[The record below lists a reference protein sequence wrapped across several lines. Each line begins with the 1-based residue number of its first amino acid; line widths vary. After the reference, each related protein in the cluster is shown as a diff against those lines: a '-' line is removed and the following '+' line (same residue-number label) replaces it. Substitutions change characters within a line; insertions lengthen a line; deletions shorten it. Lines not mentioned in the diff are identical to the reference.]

1 MPPLPVTIFAR
12 GALAYD
18 MMYGDRPTAFMEWAM
33 LHSADK
39 VVDGLGMLVEQ
50 AAESYFRLARCA
62 AGNEVGDCRI
72 TERQLTQFCV
82 SSWEKQRRIFA
93 PTAWSGV
100 C

>member
-39 VVDGLGMLVEQ
+39 VVDGLDAGGAGGGVV
-50 AAESYFRLARCA
+50 FRLAWRA
-62 AGNEVGDCRI
+62 TGNEVGDCRV
-72 TERQLTQFCV
+72 TER
-82 SSWEKQRRIFA
+82 
-93 PTAWSGV
+93 
-100 C
+100 